1 MSTIALRIFSGLH
14 AGAEM
19 ELTDGAWTVGSGD
32 SCDIVLSDA
41 GLLERHAVV
50 EVAEGRA
57 EVKPLDGGVERVPGE
72 ASGAAELFRLG
83 PVLLAWAPQAEAEA
97 AWQAVSASLQSAAS
111 ALVEKRTQPDAE
123 KEGRE
128 AVANEGEELANRDAS
143 ASQEQAAAGRA
154 EEGASLAGA
163 SRRTSSS
170 RTGFAVLAVVVL
182 AAALLAGGLSI
193 KSVRT
198 QAQSWLSAQGA
209 DRAAA
214 ALGTLFGTEREEAK
228 AHAQLESLQK
238 TLAEL
243 KLPGISTALG
253 ADGACCFIQGWVADD
268 AERGAVLAAARRLA
282 APVVLKIKVATD
294 YTAGPAAAL
303 RREGFWPAVGFKP
316 AESEATPDAIRI
328 EGYMESPQVEKA
340 ALAKASDA
348 WPVDAK
354 GRRLQ
359 ADCRILYRSDVEKL
373 FQKHLPKA
381 LRGKVR
387 AVYLPGSIRLEG
399 SWREKDRPQLEEAI
413 AALRQEAGVPLR
425 IALAEAE
432 SAPTAAPMPKLTAS
446 APAKPAAKAPD
457 FRVAAV
463 SGGAIKFIT
472 LATGEKVFAGGKL
485 PGGFA
490 LEEIGHDKL
499 VLSKDNQRINFPLRL
514 SK

>member
-19 ELTDGAWTVGSGD
+19 ELTDGAWTIGSGD

-41 GLLERHAVV
+41 GLLERHAVI
-50 EVAEGRA
+50 EVAQGRA
-57 EVKPLDGGVERVPGE
+57 EMKPLDGVVERVPGE

-83 PVLLAWAPQAEAEA
+83 PVLLAWAPRAEAEA
-97 AWQAVSASLQSAAS
+97 AWQAVSASLQSAAA

-123 KEGRE
+123 TEARE
-128 AVANEGEELANRDAS
+128 ADAHEGEKLAKREAPASEAQDAEGS
-143 ASQEQAAAGRA
+143 AEDGDSQAEASQR
-154 EEGASLAGA
+154 S
-163 SRRTSSS
+163 TSS

-182 AAALLAGGLSI
+182 AAALLAGGLSV

-198 QAQSWLSAQGA
+198 QAQNWLSAAGA
-209 DRAAA
+209 EGAAA
-214 ALGTLFGTEREEAK
+214 ALDSLFGTEREEGEAQ
-228 AHAQLESLQK
+228 AQLESLKK

-243 KLPGISTALG
+243 NLPGISTSLG
-253 ADGACCFIQGWVADD
+253 ADGACCLIQGWVADD
-268 AERGAVLAAARRLA
+268 AERGAVLAAARRLP
-282 APVVLKIKVATD
+282 APVVLQIKVATD

-303 RREGFWPAVGFKP
+303 RREGFWPAVGFIP
-316 AESEATPDAIRI
+316 ASSAASPDAIHI

-348 WPVDAK
+348 WPVDAL

-373 FQKHLPKA
+373 FQKHLPKT

-387 AVYLPGSIRLEG
+387 TVYLPGSIRLEG
-399 SWREKDRPQLEEAI
+399 SWREKDRSLLEQSI
-413 AALRQEAGVPLR
+413 AAVRRDAGVPLR
-425 IALAEAE
+425 IALAESEPTSAAE
-432 SAPTAAPMPKLTAS
+432 PMPKITAAASDKRS
-446 APAKPAAKAPD
+446 AAPS

-463 SGGAIKFIT
+463 SGGTIKFIT
-472 LATGEKVFAGGKL
+472 LASGEKVFAGGKL